1 MPRSL
6 WRLPGSKPLPVLLL
20 AAAIALLP
28 GDSAVAGT
36 LPPAPTQAFSP
47 QSFWNARW
55 RAAAPIDPNSQ
66 AMVTGLAGEVDS
78 ELARHYGPGINTKQ
92 YSSAVYTVGPGQ
104 PTVRVAL

>member
-6 WRLPGSKPLPVLLL
+6 WRLPGSKTLPVLLL

-47 QSFWNARW
+47 QSFWNAPL
-55 RAAAPIDPNSQ
+55 AAGAPIDPNSQ
-66 AMVTGLAGEVDS
+66 AMVAGLVGEVNS

-92 YSSAVYTVGPGQ
+92 YSSPIYTVGPTS
-104 PTVRVAL
+104 PRSA